1 MRHYKTALF
10 FLTPFLTVFV
20 AFYLAPVFYAIY
32 LSLFIKKRIGV
43 GPPKEVLGG
52 PENYVRAVQD
62 TDFLNG
68 LKNIFLFGIVQ
79 IPVML
84 GLAILLALLLD
95 QSRDLFSRVCRTV
108 YFLPYTIPTAI
119 GGLIWGYMYARHLSP
134 FNQILTIPTAIGGLI
149 WGYMYARHLS
159 PFNQILSAAHL
170 GTIDFLSPGL
180 LLFSIGNIVTWT
192 WTGYNMITL
201 FAALQNI
208 PKDIFEAA
216 RVDGA
221 TAWNLVRYIK
231 IPLVIPTLQLCLIFS
246 VIGTSQLFTE
256 AYVTRPLGYVAD
268 NIAPNLY
275 LYLTAARDA
284 NYSYAGALAILLAI
298 VIFALSGAF
307 LRRISSR

>member
-1 MRHYKTALF
+1 MRYHKTALF
-10 FLTPFLTVFV
+10 FLTPFLMVFA

-32 LSLFIKKRIGV
+32 LSLFIKKRIGI
-43 GPPKEVLGG
+43 GPPKEVFGG
-52 PENYVRAVQD
+52 LENYLRAVQD
-62 TDFLNG
+62 ADFLNG

-84 GLAILLALLLD
+84 GLAILLAILLD
-95 QSRDLFSRVCRTV
+95 QSRGLFSRVCRTV
-108 YFLPYTIPTAI
+108 YFLPY
-119 GGLIWGYMYARHLSP
+119 
-134 FNQILTIPTAIGGLI
+134 TIPTAIGGLI

-216 RVDGA
+216 WVDGA

-268 NIAPNLY
+268 NITPNLY

-284 NYSYAGALAILLAI
+284 NYSYAGALAILLAV

-307 LRRISSR
+307 LRRISSG